1 MNKNLQELRKI
12 NLLLKK
18 KLCQINNQLKNYINQ
33 LLKIL
38 KNKKYT
44 FKDNVCGADLVDMQL
59 ISEYNKSIC
68 FLLCII
74 DIYSKYEWVLPLK
87 DKKVL
92 QLLMLFKKF

>member
-59 ISEYNKSIC
+59 ISEYNKRTC